1 MDRHI
6 RYMPKKLIAQE
17 ADEIIRRIRA
27 NPWLFASEFPPMEDF
42 RLAEEWME
50 AVETIAL
57 IEMPLGPLTA
67 EQIRE
72 LRTKVLH

>member
-1 MDRHI
+1 M
-6 RYMPKKLIAQE
+6 RYMLKKLTAQE
-17 ADEIIRRIRA
+17 ADEIVRRIRA

-42 RLAEEWME
+42 RFAEEWME

-57 IEMPLGPLTA
+57 VEMLLRPLTA

-72 LRTKVLH
+72 LRAKALH